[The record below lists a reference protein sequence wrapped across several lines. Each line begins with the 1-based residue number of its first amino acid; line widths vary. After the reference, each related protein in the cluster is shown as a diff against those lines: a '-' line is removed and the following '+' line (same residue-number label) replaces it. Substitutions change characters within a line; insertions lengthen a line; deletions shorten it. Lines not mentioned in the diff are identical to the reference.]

1 MSEDES
7 NMTNKYFIKTR
18 QVDYDSPERYLYEFF
33 KHPGYMKFRRQFY
46 KYSEQAK
53 SSETLFKKVRVGK
66 FKKEKTLF
74 LEIDKTI
81 LLLSPERIKH
91 CPVVSQ
97 VFTHVI

>member
-53 SSETLFKKVRVGK
+53 SSETSFKKVRVGK